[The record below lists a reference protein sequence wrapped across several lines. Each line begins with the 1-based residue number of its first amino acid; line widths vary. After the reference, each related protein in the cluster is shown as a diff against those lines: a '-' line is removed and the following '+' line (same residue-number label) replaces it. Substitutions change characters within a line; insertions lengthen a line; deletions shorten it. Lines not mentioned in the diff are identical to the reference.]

1 MALNLRDIEI
11 FRPYPHELPEV
22 TLARAGLDDVS
33 MGRWLGAETLRIAK
47 LHDDVAG
54 VYAMDRMDTTRFNL
68 HGVVVVPAL
77 RKQGLGRWLIGHA
90 IGVAESKGGRY
101 LHARTSGSSQIYARI
116 GFSMQ
121 ALGYVFAMIQ
131 E

>member
-11 FRPYPHELPEV
+11 FRPYSHESPEV
-22 TLARAGLDDVS
+22 ILERAGLDDVS

-47 LHDDVAG
+47 LHDDIAG
-54 VYAMDRMDTTRFNL
+54 VYAMDRTDTTRFSL

-77 RKQGLGRWLIGHA
+77 RKQGLGRWLVGHA

-101 LHARTSGSSQIYARI
+101 LHARPSGRSCIYARI

-121 ALGYVFAMIQ
+121 AHGHVFAMIQ